1 MSDFV
6 SNAQR
11 SKIMSKVPQRD
22 SKQEIL
28 VRKYLFSEGF
38 RFRKNDKRLPGS
50 PDIVLPKYKIVI
62 FVHGCFWHGHVDCKY
77 SRLPTTRHEFWKK
90 KIETN
95 IERDKH
101 KNSQLESLGW
111 KVITIWQCQ
120 IKNRDLERLRLE
132 RLIEE
137 ILSFGPQ

>member
-1 MSDFV
+1 MS
-6 SNAQR
+6 R
-11 SKIMSKVPQRD
+11 VPQRD

-62 FVHGCFWHGHVDCKY
+62 FVHGCFWHVHVDCKY

-90 KIETN
+90 KLKPI
-95 IERDKH
+95 
-101 KNSQLESLGW
+101 
-111 KVITIWQCQ
+111 
-120 IKNRDLERLRLE
+120 
-132 RLIEE
+132 
-137 ILSFGPQ
+137 